1 MDNAWPPASSTVA
14 VAMSGG
20 VDSATAA
27 MVLLE
32 RGYRVFGIT
41 MRIWTEEDADGS
53 PEGMPA
59 AAQRAQQVAETLG
72 IPWYLFDLR
81 EPFRQQVV
89 DYLIAEYTRGRTPN
103 PCLMCNRQMK
113 FGLLLAEARRLG
125 ASHLATGHY
134 ARTAYYDG
142 RWHLLRGRDRRKD
155 QSYMLYM
162 LGQEILAQVCFPL
175 GDLTKTTV
183 RRLAQKRGLPTAAQ
197 EESQEICFLKERDY
211 RAFLRRLAPAQMKP
225 GPIYD
230 VWGRELGRHKGLA
243 SYTIGQRKGLGIS
256 APEPLYVLDMEVEH
270 NALIVGPASQLGGDS
285 AEVENVQYISGEVP
299 AGPFACTAKIRY
311 QAEEVNATVI
321 PTGPDTAEVHFAHPL
336 RDITPGQGVVFYAG
350 EEVLGGGI
358 LRSAR
363 FLFQANQRGG

>member
-1 MDNAWPPASSTVA
+1 MDNAWPPAGSTVA

-32 RGYRVFGIT
+32 REYRVFGIT

-53 PEGMPA
+53 PAVMPA

-72 IPWYLFDLR
+72 IPWYLVDLR

-103 PCLMCNRQMK
+103 PCLMCNQQMK

-125 ASHLATGHY
+125 AGHLATGHY

-183 RRLAQKRGLPTAAQ
+183 RRLAQERGLPTAAQ

-211 RAFLRRLAPAQMKP
+211 RAFLRRLVPAQMEP

-243 SYTIGQRKGLGIS
+243 GYTIGQRKGLGIS
-256 APEPLYVLDMEVEH
+256 APEPLYVLDMDVEH

-285 AEVENVQYISGEVP
+285 AEVENVRYVSGEVP

-311 QAEEVNATVI
+311 QAEEVKATVI

-358 LRSAR
+358 VRSAR